1 MSPSDQ
7 SPARVN
13 PLKARWRAGEAT
25 YGVLVTMPSVP
36 MMQLLARAGFDWLI
50 VDMEHGPI
58 DVATAHAMIAATTG
72 TPAAPLV
79 RVPYTLPW
87 LAKTALDAGA
97 FGILYPMVNSA
108 EDARAAV
115 RATKYPPEGERPWGP
130 FYAPARFG
138 LPMPRYVQ
146 TANDEVVTMVLI
158 EHPAAIEHVEEI
170 VAQPGLDLAII
181 GIFDLAVSLGHPGQL
196 DHPEV
201 REAVAR
207 AERAILDSDVPLG
220 GVALSPAQAKE
231 MAARGYRAL
240 GLGFDWTLVQR
251 GAAQVLDGLRP

>member
-1 MSPSDQ
+1 MAASEPM
-7 SPARVN
+7 PAPVN
-13 PLKARWRAGEAT
+13 PLKARWRSGEPT

-36 MMQLLARAGFDWLI
+36 MMQLLARAGFDFLI

-58 DVATAHAMIAATTG
+58 DIETAHAMIAATSG
-72 TPAAPLV
+72 TPATPLL
-79 RVPYTLPW
+79 RVPHNLPW

-97 FGILYPMVNSA
+97 FGIVYPMINTRADA
-108 EDARAAV
+108 EAAV
-115 RATKYPPEGERPWGP
+115 RAMKYPPEGERLWGP

-146 TANDEVVTMVLI
+146 TANDEVVTLVLI
-158 EHPAAIEHVEEI
+158 EHPDAIRNVEEI
-170 VAQPGLDLAII
+170 VSVPGVDLAII

-201 REAVAR
+201 RAAVAR
-207 AERAILDSDVPLG
+207 AERAILESDTALG
-220 GVALSPAQAKE
+220 GVALSPARAKE
-231 MAARGYRAL
+231 MVERGYCAL

-251 GAAQVLDGLRP
+251 GAAAVLDGLRP

>member
-1 MSPSDQ
+1 VAASDQ
-7 SPARVN
+7 TPRPVN

-58 DVATAHAMIAATTG
+58 DIETAHAMIAATSG
-72 TPAAPLV
+72 TPATPLL
-79 RVPYTLPW
+79 RVPHNLPW

-97 FGILYPMVNSA
+97 FGIVYPMVNGRA
-108 EDARAAV
+108 EAETAV
-115 RATKYPPEGERPWGP
+115 RAMKYPPEGERLWGP

-146 TANDEVVTMVLI
+146 TANDEVVTLALI
-158 EHPAAIEHVEEI
+158 EHPDAVRNIEEI
-170 VAQPGLDLAII
+170 VGVPGLDVAIV
-181 GIFDLAVSLGHPGQL
+181 GIFDLAVSLGYPGQL
-196 DHPEV
+196 DHPDV
-201 REAVAR
+201 QAAVATV
-207 AERAILDSDVPLG
+207 ERAVLKSDVALG
-220 GVALSPAQAKE
+220 GVALSPAQARQ
-231 MAARGYRAL
+231 MAERGYRAL

-251 GAAQVLDGLRP
+251 GAAAVLEGLRP